1 MFIRVLLDPKGRI
14 RMATEFVNVY
24 ETGVGGG
31 FGGQFAQGGEREVDR
46 GGRQPS
52 FDEVRAVAPQDSP
65 GKAFSGG
72 V

>member
-1 MFIRVLLDPKGRI
+1 M
-14 RMATEFVNVY
+14 
-24 ETGVGGG
+24 GGG
-31 FGGQFAQGGEREVDR
+31 FDGQLAQGGEREVDR

-52 FDEVRAVAPQDSP
+52 FDEVRAVAPQHGP